1 MAIHID
7 DSHAPVLVIELSGRL
22 EPADVDLFLRTGE
35 GYIAR
40 REPYAFVFVPRSM
53 EVPSF
58 AELKSLIA
66 WMRAHSSE
74 LDRWFRAM
82 ALVTDSA
89 VMRGALRGILVLSPM
104 RAQQRVTADLDEAI
118 AWAVE
123 IVAGG

>member
-1 MAIHID
+1 MALHID
-7 DSHAPVLVIELSGRL
+7 DAHTPVLVVELSGRL
-22 EPADVDLFLRTGE
+22 EAADVALFLRTGE
-35 GYIAR
+35 GFIAR
-40 REPYAFVFVPRSM
+40 SEPYAFVFVPRGI

-66 WMRAHSSE
+66 WMRAHSSD

-89 VMRGALRGILVLSPM
+89 VMRGALRGILGLSPM
-104 RAQQRVTADLDEAI
+104 RAQQLVTADLDEAV

-123 IVAGG
+123 VVKR